1 MSNAKPNHPTATN
14 NKDIINEIEDDEQ
27 KELRLKHGTFTAA
40 MASESVG
47 KTSTRRQIVEKVVV
61 AKKVTPL
68 VVKPIVELSNHE
80 LESVNL
86 TSRNSKNATA
96 SLMHSDQVKRQ
107 RTESIEEIMKSREFA
122 VSKPKEML
130 VYDERQRFDSRNS
143 QG

>member
-40 MASESVG
+40 VASESVG